1 MQSLRYKDKQRLCYF
16 QCFLF
21 LFKIALQSKRFFSVF
36 VISSLKS
43 KTNSYVLCDFFNS
56 TCGQLVIDRIEYR
69 LFANVASP
77 NYQLAA
83 LCRVVNW

>member
-16 QCFLF
+16 QCFIF

-43 KTNSYVLCDFFNS
+43 KIYSRTLCDFFNS
-56 TCGQLVIDRIEYR
+56 ACGQLTIDLSCIAY
-69 LFANVASP
+69 L
-77 NYQLAA
+77 QT
-83 LCRVVNW
+83 